1 MIDKMNFDVESLG
14 EPKIDSPMKNVQ
26 FLSKETKV
34 LFEPKLEEI
43 KKKFEAG
50 IEPAAFTI
58 AGPREKIY
66 FDPTKLRC
74 GIVTCGGLCPG
85 INDVIRAIVFS
96 LYHHYGVRHIFG
108 FQYGYEGMVPKFK
121 HPVIDLDPEI
131 VEDLHEKGGTVLH
144 SSRGPQNV
152 SDQVDTLERMNIG
165 ILFTIGGDGT
175 LRGARDIAEE
185 VKRRGLKI
193 SVIGIPKTIDN
204 DISFV
209 QQSFGFETA
218 ISEAKSAIYSA
229 HVEANGAKRG
239 IGLVKLM
246 GRHSGFIAANATLA
260 TSDVNFCLIPEV
272 KFSMQSLF
280 DALEERF
287 KRKNHAV
294 IVVGEGAGQDLF
306 EDKREFDKSGN
317 LIFHDIGTYLK
328 NSIND
333 YFKEKG
339 EPINIKYIDPSYII
353 RSVPANP
360 HDSVLCLLLGHNA
373 VHAGMS
379 GNTNMLVGSWNRRYV
394 HVPIPAAVSK
404 RKKINPKGSLWN
416 SVLATTGQPVLK

>member
-1 MIDKMNFDVESLG
+1 MDKLDFNIESLG
-14 EPKIDSPMKNVQ
+14 NAKINSPMKNVQ
-26 FLSKETKV
+26 FINENAKV
-34 LFEPKLEEI
+34 LFEPRLEII
-43 KKKFEAG
+43 KEKIAQG
-50 IEPAAFTI
+50 IEPEAFNI

-66 FDPTKLRC
+66 FDPSKLRT

-96 LYHHYGVRHIFG
+96 LYHHYGVRNIFG
-108 FQYGYEGMVPKFK
+108 FQYGYEGLIPEFQ
-121 HPVIDLDPEI
+121 HPVIELDPDF

-152 SDQVDTLERMNIG
+152 VDMVDTLERMNIG

-185 VKRRGLKI
+185 VKKRGLKI

-218 ISEAKSAIYSA
+218 ISEAKTAIYGA

-272 KFSMQSLF
+272 PFKMENLLK
-280 DALEERF
+280 ALEERF

-306 EDKREFDKSGN
+306 DDNRQFDKSGN

-328 NSIND
+328 NQIND
-333 YFKEKG
+333 YFNEKG
-339 EPINIKYIDPSYII
+339 EPVNIKYIDPSYII
-353 RSVPANP
+353 RSVPANA

-373 VHAGMS
+373 AHAGMA
-379 GNTNMLVGSWNRRYV
+379 GYTNVLVGSWNRRYIL
-394 HVPIPAAVSK
+394 VPIPAAVSK
-404 RKKINPKGSLWN
+404 RKKINPEGSLWN
-416 SVLATTGQPVLK
+416 SVLASTGQPVL